1 MENDEYDY
9 ENFLDIDDNDIF
21 IRKYSD
27 DNIPIYNKRLS
38 PSPDL
43 IKEHEEYYHQPLV
56 KRPYMVSVSYKKC
69 VVYTQFTGI
78 IIMVI
83 LCVLYYYHLIHYY

>member
-1 MENDEYDY
+1 MEDEEYDY

-38 PSPDL
+38 PSPDITNEKNKFYTYYQKNPYTFNIPRYSRKQL
-43 IKEHEEYYHQPLV
+43 FYIIPISIILYVVYYH
-56 KRPYMVSVSYKKC
+56 
-69 VVYTQFTGI
+69 F
-78 IIMVI
+78 
-83 LCVLYYYHLIHYY
+83 IHYY

>member
-1 MENDEYDY
+1 MESEDSEY

-38 PSPDL
+38 PSPD
-43 IKEHEEYYHQPLV
+43 IIRNEKQKYHTYNQNTLYPFNIICGL
-56 KRPYMVSVSYKKC
+56 RGQLCYILPIS
-69 VVYTQFTGI
+69 I
-78 IIMVI
+78 IIYIM
-83 LCVLYYYHLIHYY
+83 YHHLIHYH